1 MTVGQP
7 MHEQS
12 IVESLVSIALEN
24 AQRANATRIINVHV
38 VVGELSGV
46 VDEAM
51 GLYFGFLTKG
61 TIAAGAGLSFEHVPA
76 RLRCRNCDATFAARE
91 NDFRCPD
98 CGKPEADI
106 ISGRELYVD
115 RLEVE

>member
-1 MTVGQP
+1 

-24 AQRANATRIINVHV
+24 ARKANATRILNVHV

-46 VDEAM
+46 VDDAM
-51 GLYFGFLTKG
+51 GFYFGFMTRD
-61 TIAAGAGLSFEHVPA
+61 TIAAGAGLSFEHVEA
-76 RLRCRNCDATFAARE
+76 RLRCRSCGTTFAARE
-91 NDFRCPD
+91 HDFHCPD

-106 ISGRELYVD
+106 VSGRELYVD

>member
-1 MTVGQP
+1 

-12 IVESLVSIALEN
+12 IVESLVSISLEN
-24 AQRANATRIINVHV
+24 AQKANATRIVSVHV

-46 VDEAM
+46 VEDAM
-51 GLYFGFLTKG
+51 DFYFGFLTKG
-61 TIAAGAGLSFEHVPA
+61 TIAAGACLSVEHVPA
-76 RLRCRNCDATFAARE
+76 RLRCRSCNTTFAARE
-91 NDFRCPD
+91 NDFQCPS
-98 CGKPEADI
+98 CSKLEADI